1 MKYQDIL
8 DVDKKRVDTLTKYYT
23 AVLKEEMSYSD
34 LIAIIREDNF
44 KILPYELA
52 YVEQKLF
59 DEGVPEED
67 LVNKSLELF
76 AVFDQSLFLDKKRP
90 KLSADHPLIM
100 YAKENDAFREHLND
114 GAILLHQPFKAEEWR
129 AYAKELQDYKIH
141 YVRKQN
147 QLYPRLEDKGYNYP
161 SRIMWTYDDEVRDAL
176 TEFWKTTEDGVEK
189 AVFSAFEVL
198 RNHALLVMRKEE
210 RIIFPTAF
218 KLLSLNEFLKMEM
231 GDDEIGYAFI
241 EPPNYNKAEAAMMRS
256 LETLMIRHDG
266 SKLTSETLLNVNR
279 GKITLG
285 QLDLIFQH
293 LPFDI
298 SFVDE
303 EDLVRFYN
311 ETPCRIF
318 PRSPG
323 VIGRDVKNCHP
334 RDSLR
339 MVMDIIGN
347 FRAGKKDVADFW
359 LEYQERFIYIKY
371 IAVRDTLNRFRG
383 VLEVAQDI
391 TDIRELSGEKRLL
404 DWDKPKDE

>member
-1 MKYQDIL
+1 MKYYDIL

-23 AVLKEEMSYSD
+23 AVLQNEMSYSD
-34 LIAIIREDNF
+34 LATTIQEKEYKF
-44 KILPYELA
+44 LPYELA

-59 DEGVPEED
+59 DDGASEEQM
-67 LVNKSLELF
+67 VNKSLEMF
-76 AVFDQSLFLDKKRP
+76 AVLNQSLFLKKKSP

-100 YAKENDAFREHLND
+100 YTKENEAMREHLQD
-114 GAILLHQPFKAEEWR
+114 GAILLHQPFNAEEWR
-129 AYAKELQDYKIH
+129 AYAEALQDYKIH
-141 YVRKQN
+141 YVRMQN
-147 QLYPRLEDKGYNYP
+147 QLYPRLEDKGFSYP

-176 TEFWKTTEDGVEK
+176 TEFLKTTEDGVEK

-198 RNHALLVMRKEE
+198 RTHALLVMLKEE

-218 KLLSLNEFLKMEM
+218 KLLTLNEFLKMEM

-241 EPPNYNKAEAAMMRS
+241 EAPNYNKAEAAMMRS
-256 LETLMIRHDG
+256 LESLMIRHDG
-266 SKLTSETLLNVNR
+266 NQMTGETVLNVNR
-279 GKITLG
+279 GRITLS
-285 QLDLIFQH
+285 QLDLIFRH
-293 LPFDI
+293 LPLDV

-303 EDLVRFYN
+303 EELVRFYN
-311 ETPCRIF
+311 ETSYRIF

-339 MVMDIIGN
+339 MVTDIISK
-347 FRAGKKDVADFW
+347 FREGEKDEVDFW
-359 LEYQERFIYIKY
+359 LEKDNRFIYIKY

-391 TDIRELSGEKRLL
+391 TDLRALSGEKRLL
-404 DWDKPKDE
+404 DWEKQN